1 MSEFAGEEEA
11 NSRERLAVEGSPVI
25 QHFNLSQHKSLRT
38 LEITAKSIPLGG
50 EWYSKFNIVRVSDFL
65 KTVLSSV
72 TFPEPLDV
80 VVIYRDVYPRSTPL
94 FWGCNRGCRCD
105 RHGWM
110 TQLRMDD
117 DCFQQHLKVFR
128 GMHDVRDFRLVIC
141 VDNLDCMVDGVQL
154 MRRIVDA
161 EKVKGR
167 FDFLHCEPSL
177 ICERRML
184 RTRPEDFYLGWCSD
198 WELPA
203 SAL

>member
-25 QHFNLSQHKSLRT
+25 QHFNLLQHKSLRT

-50 EWYSKFNIVRVSDFL
+50 EWYSKFNIARVSDFL

-72 TFPEPLDV
+72 EFPESLDV
-80 VVIYRDVYPRSTPL
+80 VVTYRDVYPRSTPL
-94 FWGCNRGCRCD
+94 FWGCDRECRCD

-128 GMHDVRDFRLVIC
+128 GMHDVRDFRLV
-141 VDNLDCMVDGVQL
+141 
-154 MRRIVDA
+154 
-161 EKVKGR
+161 
-167 FDFLHCEPSL
+167 F
-177 ICERRML
+177 
-184 RTRPEDFYLGWCSD
+184 
-198 WELPA
+198 
-203 SAL
+203 